1 MNKKHI
7 IYATAVVLI
16 AAAVVALQ
24 ILRSRP
30 ALDKHQTAMILADV
44 YLLDAMIQAKG
55 NMTGNKQRIV
65 ENAYH
70 TVLERYGIS
79 KAEFDTIVN
88 WYSANPAEYVE
99 VYDDV
104 VRIVSEK
111 EATVTTLLNK
121 RDSINDRI
129 DSLCAAIRTD
139 YWTSDKPIRL
149 PIENDTV
156 PKDLVYEYDADS
168 LVGGKVTMK
177 MDYVFP
183 RRNESRDTCSM
194 QLIVVYNDTI
204 ADTCRHRINRKPS
217 QQKAELICS
226 LRDTLPAI
234 HLKATLLTSK
244 ELKKTTAT
252 LSNIKLSY
260 SPYEITDSIEFD
272 EILIP
277 PVFSY

>member
-1 MNKKHI
+1 
-7 IYATAVVLI
+7 
-16 AAAVVALQ
+16 
-24 ILRSRP
+24 
-30 ALDKHQTAMILADV
+30 MILADV
-44 YLLDAMIQAKG
+44 YMLDAMIQAKG

-88 WYSANPAEYVE
+88 WYSAHPAEYVE

-104 VRIVSEK
+104 VSIVSAK
-111 EATVTTLLNK
+111 EGTVTMLLDK
-121 RDSINDRI
+121 RDSIEARI
-129 DSLCAAIRTD
+129 DSLRAAIRTD
-139 YWTSDKPIRL
+139 YWPNDKPIRL

-168 LVGGKVTMK
+168 LMGGSVYMK

-183 RRNESRDTCSM
+183 RRNESHDTCSM
-194 QLIVVYNDTI
+194 QLIITYNDTI
-204 ADTCRHRINRKPS
+204 ADTCSYSIKRKPS
-217 QQKAELICS
+217 QQKAEINYNVN
-226 LRDTLPAI
+226 DTLPFV

-252 LSNIKLSY
+252 LSNIKLY
-260 SPYEITDSIEFD
+260 YQPYEITDSVEFD

-277 PVFSY
+277 PLFSY